1 VAIWCGALTNL
12 FALVVV
18 VATGWCGTISKAE
31 ALQSHHPIVMREM
44 ASKNISKRKA
54 TSGALALA
62 RQVRQFPSSKM
73 WLDYDEEAD
82 VLYISLK
89 RPQRATETIDLDQ
102 KGILLHYRN
111 KDLVGITVLDASHRN
126 GKNRS

>member
-1 VAIWCGALTNL
+1 MARLKVNQKK
-12 FALVVV
+12 
-18 VATGWCGTISKAE
+18 KAVC
-31 ALQSHHPIVMREM
+31 S
-44 ASKNISKRKA
+44 
-54 TSGALALA
+54 ALALA
-62 RQVRQFPSSKM
+62 KQVAHFPATNM
-73 WLDYDEEAD
+73 YLDYDPGAD